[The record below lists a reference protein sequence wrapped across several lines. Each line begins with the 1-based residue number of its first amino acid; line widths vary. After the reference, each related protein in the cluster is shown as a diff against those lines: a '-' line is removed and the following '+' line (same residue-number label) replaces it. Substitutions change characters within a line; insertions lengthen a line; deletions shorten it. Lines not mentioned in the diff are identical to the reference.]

1 MTTRPTASSPN
12 PEHLLLPAGPA
23 RAFAIYA
30 FREPPTSR
38 GCPPSAL
45 PPALTDSGIA
55 VLVAHLDS
63 SDTPD
68 EEAAALAR
76 AADRLRRTHR
86 APELLIGH
94 SAAGPAVLAA
104 AATLTGLRGVV
115 TVASTAPPSSASTRV
130 PVLVLHSPTDP
141 VVSAHEASRVFA
153 AARHPKSFIALDG
166 VDHAVSDP
174 HQARRVTRLI
184 TAWAESYLPE
194 PAVAPLVDPREVV
207 VVADAGTGRYTQRIT
222 AGHHLLTA
230 DEPVSVGGADA
241 GPNPYELLLAA
252 LGACTSMTLRMYAD
266 RKGVPLHRTT
276 VRLRQ
281 DRVHAKDCVQ
291 TEQRIGMLSRIRR
304 EITME
309 GRLTDEDRQR
319 LVEIADRCPVH
330 RTLSSEIAFE
340 TTGARPA
347 PATEPSRQEGTG

>member
-1 MTTRPTASSPN
+1 MTTRPSAPSPQVDN
-12 PEHLLLPAGPA
+12 LLLPAEPA
-23 RAFAIYA
+23 RAYAIYA
-30 FREPPTSR
+30 FREPPTSS
-38 GCPPSAL
+38 GCPASALPSAL
-45 PPALTDSGIA
+45 TDDGIA
-55 VLVAHLDS
+55 VLVLDL
-63 SDTPD
+63 PD
-68 EEAAALAR
+68 GDAAAVVH
-76 AADRLRRTHR
+76 AAGLLGRTHR

-104 AATLTGLRGVV
+104 AAALTGIRGIV
-115 TVASTAPPSSASTRV
+115 TVASPAPRPPSSARA

-141 VVSAHEASRVFA
+141 
-153 AARHPKSFIALDG
+153 LDG

-184 TAWAESYLPE
+184 TAWAEPYLPE
-194 PAVAPLVDPREVV
+194 PAVAALVDPREAV

-276 VRLRQ
+276 VGLRH

-309 GRLTDEDRQR
+309 GPLTDEDRQR

-347 PATEPSRQEGTG
+347 PATEPPRQEPTRQE